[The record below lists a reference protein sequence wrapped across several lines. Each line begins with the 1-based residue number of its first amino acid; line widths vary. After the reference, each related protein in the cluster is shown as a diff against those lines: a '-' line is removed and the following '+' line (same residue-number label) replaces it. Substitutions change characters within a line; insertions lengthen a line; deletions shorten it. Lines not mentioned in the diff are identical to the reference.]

1 MLERSG
7 HLFDALILNVKMF
20 RWERA
25 LDIAL
30 KNRKWLEIA
39 IGYRQRYLQQM
50 GKKETDARYLKH
62 QSEARHRHLL
72 VKVWGSG

>member
-1 MLERSG
+1 M
-7 HLFDALILNVKMF
+7 LNVKMF

-30 KNRKWLEIA
+30 KNKKWLEIA

-50 GKKETDARYLKH
+50 GKKETDQRYLKH
-62 QSEARHRHLL
+62 QSEVFSH
-72 VKVWGSG
+72 S